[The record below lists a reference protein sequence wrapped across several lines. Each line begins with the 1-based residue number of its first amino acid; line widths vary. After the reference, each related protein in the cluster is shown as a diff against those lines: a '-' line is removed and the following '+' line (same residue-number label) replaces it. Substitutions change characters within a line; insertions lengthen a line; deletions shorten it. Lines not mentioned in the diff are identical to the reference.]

1 MFVYSPIGAERRV
14 ARLIKESATLIEQ
27 AESLLYDCDNDVFS
41 ASMSDVVHS
50 AGSAPLKTS
59 GCFEDNDSAG
69 DDAFSGLIAQKAA
82 ELMKLMSIE
91 SDVTAAQPPL
101 SSSDNATTNPPSAD
115 TASCAS
121 DRRSVAGHPETPS
134 EDAVSSSA
142 FCAVFSRQICAEVP
156 CG

>member
-27 AESLLYDCDNDVFS
+27 AESLLYDCNNDVFS
-41 ASMSDVVHS
+41 ASMSDVVHR

-69 DDAFSGLIAQKAA
+69 NDALAGLIAQKAA
-82 ELMKLMSIE
+82 ELMKMTNLG
-91 SDVTAAQPPL
+91 SDVTAAQAPL
-101 SSSDNATTNPPSAD
+101 NSSDNASTNGMTNPPSAD

-121 DRRSVAGHPETPS
+121 DRQTGDRETPL
-134 EDAVSSSA
+134 EDAVSLYA
-142 FCAVFSRQICAEVP
+142 FLCVFLERSVLKC
-156 CG
+156 

>member
-41 ASMSDVVHS
+41 ASMSHVVHS

-59 GCFEDNDSAG
+59 GCFQDNDSAG
-69 DDAFSGLIAQKAA
+69 NDALAGLIAQKEA
-82 ELMKLMSIE
+82 ELMKITNFKR
-91 SDVTAAQPPL
+91 DVTAAQPPF
-101 SSSDNATTNPPSAD
+101 SSSDNATTNDMPNLPSAD

-121 DRRSVAGHPETPS
+121 DRQTCDRETPL
-134 EDAVSSSA
+134 EDAVSLCA
-142 FCAVFSRQICAEVP
+142 FLCVFKERFVLKC
-156 CG
+156 